1 MLPKK
6 ALRIPLRMAD
16 ARVSME
22 SLHTS
27 IGRIT
32 PIPTARVSVLPEDEI
47 IDNGGN
53 GDAQHHDEEDVPSNE
68 D

>member
-1 MLPKK
+1 MPRKK

-16 ARVSME
+16 ARASKE

-47 IDNGGN
+47 IDDGGN
-53 GDAQHHDEEDVPSNE
+53 GDA
-68 D
+68 